1 MYTLDLD
8 IIGTHLSLRV
18 ESSSSTSVDEDFSR
32 IRTRFTEFENRFSR
46 FIPENW
52 LHRLNQDRKGILD
65 ADAKNMLICALDVAH
80 ATDGYFDPTVG
91 KRLRELGYGNPD
103 TAVSLSENVFD
114 DIFGSS
120 NSTEQGDYHDILV
133 DDMKV
138 VLEKKVELEFGG
150 VGKWYLLDVLH
161 EILES
166 YPKFLINF
174 WGDLGGKGGW
184 RVGLESPFASD
195 EIIGTYVLD
204 GKFLACSAGTKR
216 KWGNHHH
223 LINPKTGESA
233 SDVVATY
240 IESDSGMI
248 ADAYA
253 TALSVMPWEKATE
266 LLEKNPQIEWV
277 LIRADGS
284 VFCSRATQCE
294 VFR

>member
-150 VGKWYLLDVLH
+150 VGK
-161 EILES
+161 
-166 YPKFLINF
+166 
-174 WGDLGGKGGW
+174 
-184 RVGLESPFASD
+184 
-195 EIIGTYVLD
+195 
-204 GKFLACSAGTKR
+204 
-216 KWGNHHH
+216 
-223 LINPKTGESA
+223 
-233 SDVVATY
+233 
-240 IESDSGMI
+240 
-248 ADAYA
+248 
-253 TALSVMPWEKATE
+253 
-266 LLEKNPQIEWV
+266 
-277 LIRADGS
+277 
-284 VFCSRATQCE
+284 
-294 VFR
+294 